1 MSAFFDTP
9 LSQFPNFLAARASM
23 LGKEV
28 GIFTYGDLLG
38 YFPFRYEDRTTFYD
52 IAEITEES
60 QFVQLKGKIT
70 SIGFAGE
77 GTKRRMNAY
86 FSDNTGEVELVWFKG
101 IEFVSQK
108 VRIGVEY
115 VLFGKP
121 SLYGKRFNIAH
132 PELEVFNAEKVQ
144 EFSFMP
150 MYSGTE
156 RMKKRG
162 LDSRAI
168 SVLIKKLLQ
177 IALPNFQENLPTYLL
192 ERYKLIS
199 KQMAIQQIHLPKSE
213 KHLFH
218 AQRRLKFEELFF
230 IQLNLLRQQ
239 KILKDKHNGL
249 ILKNIPTIT
258 KFYKEFLPFEL
269 TNAQKRV
276 IREIYDDVKSGSQM
290 NRLLQ
295 GDVGSGKTM
304 VAFICCLMALD
315 NDAQACIMAPT
326 EILAEQH
333 YNGLKIFADQL
344 GITIARLTG
353 SSKVKERR
361 IIHENLLNGELKI
374 LIGTHALL
382 EDIVQFKNLGLC
394 VIDEQ
399 HRFGVAQRAK
409 LWAKNT
415 VAFPHILVMTATPIP
430 RTLAMTVYGDLDV
443 SVIDELPAGRKPI
456 KTVHKFDSARL
467 EVFGTIRREI
477 EKGRQVYIVYPLIEE
492 SEVLDYKN
500 LMDGYESVARAFPE
514 YQISIVHGQMKSAD
528 KEFEMQRFIKNE
540 TQIMVATTV
549 IEVGVNVPNAS
560 IMVIESAEKFG
571 LSQLHQLR
579 GRVGRGAEQS
589 FCVLM
594 TDFKLSKDA
603 RIRLE
608 TMVRTNN
615 GFEIA
620 DVDMKLRGPGDMT
633 GTQQSGAL
641 DMRIADIAKDQ
652 AILQEARKCAA
663 EILEKDYELQLAE
676 NEPLR
681 NYIENTSKQSNKTK
695 WSLIS

>member
-1 MSAFFDTP
+1 MSLSFFDTP
-9 LSQFPNFLAARASM
+9 LSQLPSLIPARAS
-23 LGKEV
+23 LLAKEV
-28 GIFTYGDLLG
+28 GVHTFGDLLG

-52 IAEITEES
+52 IAEITEEN
-60 QFVQLKGKIT
+60 QFIQLKGKIT

-77 GTKRRMNAY
+77 GTKRRMNAI
-86 FSDNTGEVELVWFKG
+86 FADETGEVELVWFKG
-101 IEFVSQK
+101 IEFMTQK
-108 VRIGVEY
+108 LRIGVEY

-121 SLYGKRFNIAH
+121 SLYGKKFNIAH
-132 PELEVFNAEKVQ
+132 PELEIFNPEKVQ
-144 EFSFMP
+144 EYSFMP

-168 SVLIKKLLQ
+168 SLLIKKLLQ
-177 IALPNFQENLPTYLL
+177 MSLPHLQENLPMYLL
-192 ERYKLIS
+192 DKYKLIS
-199 KQMAIQQIHLPKSE
+199 KSTAIQQIHLPKTD

-239 KILKDKHNGL
+239 KILKQKHNGL
-249 ILKNIPTIT
+249 VFRNIPTLT
-258 KFYKEFLPFEL
+258 KFYKEHLPFEL

-276 IREIYDDVKSGSQM
+276 IREIYEDVKSGSQM

-315 NDAQACIMAPT
+315 SEAQACIMAPT

-333 YNGLKIFADQL
+333 YNGLKVFADKL
-344 GITIARLTG
+344 GIGIARLTG
-353 SSKVKERR
+353 SSKTKERR
-361 IIHENLLNGELKI
+361 VIHENLLNGELKI

-382 EDIVQFKNLGLC
+382 EDVVQFKNLGLC

-409 LWAKNT
+409 LWAKNP
-415 VAFPHILVMTATPIP
+415 VAYPHILVMTATPIP

-456 KTVHKFDSARL
+456 KTVHKYDSARL
-467 EVFGTIRREI
+467 EVFGFIRREI
-477 EKGRQVYIVYPLIEE
+477 EKGRQAYIVYPLIEE
-492 SEVLDYKN
+492 SEVLDYKD
-500 LMDGYESVARAFPE
+500 LTDGYESVARAFPE
-514 YQISIVHGQMKSAD
+514 YQISIVHGQMKPAD

-589 FCVLM
+589 YCVLM

-608 TMVRTNN
+608 TMVKTNN

-633 GTQQSGAL
+633 GTQQSGVL
-641 DMRIADIAKDQ
+641 DLKIADIGKDQ
-652 AILQEARKCAA
+652 IILQEARKCAA
-663 EILEKDYELQLAE
+663 EILEKDENLELPE
-676 NEPLR
+676 NEPLK
-681 NYIENTSKQSNKTK
+681 NYLSTGKQSSKMT